1 MFCPNCGAQIDD
13 GAKFCPDCGASI
25 ESTGANTSPVPDMSQ
40 QDNSQTGYGTQARYD
55 QTGYGTQNAQAGYGQ
70 QNYQQAD
77 YNGQQAYGQSYA
89 NIPMG
94 GGTNRN
100 IILCIVLSFVTCG
113 IYGIYWMIKLND
125 EINLLDGTPD
135 DTSGGMVFLLT
146 LITCG
151 IYSLYWAY
159 KRGEI
164 IDNYYVNKG
173 MAKPSNS
180 VLYLVLC
187 LVGFRHFLHGI
198 CQAGGCRHM
207 ELNGLVVRYPLR
219 FSRLFAAAAKAEQ
232 GSCCEQGGCKFFHG
246 SFLLLRTQKGLS
258 LH

>member
-40 QDNSQTGYGTQARYD
+40 QDNSQTGYGT
-55 QTGYGTQNAQAGYGQ
+55 QAGYGQ

-151 IYSLYWAY
+151 IYSFFWMY
-159 KRGEI
+159 KMGGKV
-164 IDNYYVNKG
+164 DNIKAG
-173 MAKPSNS
+173 MGNASGSMQSS
-180 VLYLVLC
+180 VLFLILNLLGLGIVNYC
-187 LVGFRHFLHGI
+187 LMQDTINKVS
-198 CQAGGCRHM
+198 M
-207 ELNGLVVRYPLR
+207 
-219 FSRLFAAAAKAEQ
+219 
-232 GSCCEQGGCKFFHG
+232 
-246 SFLLLRTQKGLS
+246 
-258 LH
+258 

>member
-40 QDNSQTGYGTQARYD
+40 QDNSQTGYGTQAGYD

-77 YNGQQAYGQSYA
+77 CNGQQAYGQSYA

-151 IYSLYWAY
+151 IYSFFWMY
-159 KRGEI
+159 KMGGKV
-164 IDNYYVNKG
+164 DNIKAG
-173 MAKPSNS
+173 MGNASGSMQSS
-180 VLYLVLC
+180 VLFLILNLLGLGIVNYC
-187 LVGFRHFLHGI
+187 LMQDTINKVS
-198 CQAGGCRHM
+198 M
-207 ELNGLVVRYPLR
+207 
-219 FSRLFAAAAKAEQ
+219 
-232 GSCCEQGGCKFFHG
+232 
-246 SFLLLRTQKGLS
+246 
-258 LH
+258 